1 MKKLTEKMAVL
12 LQIRRNRRLRSEIKE
27 KRSLARRKRMIPIN
41 TIHKEEATQYYKE
54 HLSAYSKINNDT
66 PHVYR
71 KINQHI
77 LKLPKKFC
85 LYENPEG
92 VLKIIKEVVSLS
104 DFKHIGSLYIDHT
117 KCVQHDLAAEM
128 LFASAVKSLKASKP
142 RGFRIRGTLPDDEKM
157 RRLLKS
163 VGVVKDTAAPKFH
176 ENDKE
181 HVKLYKMRSDLNED
195 SEKNIF
201 EQDRKSAATTGF
213 VDYLNDCLSL
223 ISSSLDDDEES
234 KLSKYLAEVL
244 GNAEDH
250 SGEKLW
256 QIVGYLDSKD
266 PQNLCCEI
274 VIFNVGKTF
283 YETFEDKVDSAVV
296 NNKRLKYINQHR
308 KRMPEELLTLVYAMQ
323 QNASSK
329 LDEQIDR
336 GQGTKYF
343 MELFHHFTDKN
354 KNPNFGPKMLILSG
368 GAILKM
374 DGTYSPSM
382 NDDKLVYAMNKEND
396 LSIAPDKR
404 YIHGLGD
411 VSFPGAVIYIRYS
424 LQEVKDL
431 EQENETK

>member
-1 MKKLTEKMAVL
+1 MKKLTKKITL
-12 LQIRRNRRLRSEIKE
+12 LFQIRRNRKLRSETKDRRRE
-27 KRSLARRKRMIPIN
+27 ARKKRKSPLNRIR
-41 TIHKEEATQYYKE
+41 KEEAAQYFRE
-54 HLSAYSKINNDT
+54 HLAAYTRISNKA
-66 PHVYR
+66 PSVYR
-71 KINQHI
+71 RINQHI
-77 LKLPKKFC
+77 VKLPKTFC

-92 VLKIIKEVVSLS
+92 VLKIIKEVVSLIEY
-104 DFKHIGSLYIDHT
+104 KHISSIYIDHT
-117 KCVQHDLAAEM
+117 RCTQHDLAAEM
-128 LFASAVKSLKASKP
+128 LFASAVNSLKASKP
-142 RGFRIRGTLPDDEKM
+142 KTFRIRGTLPDDEKM
-157 RRLLKS
+157 KRLLKS
-163 VGVVKDTAAPKFH
+163 VGVVKDTAAPRYH
-176 ENDKE
+176 ENDRE
-181 HVKLYKMRSDLNED
+181 HVKLYKMRSDINES

-213 VDYLNDCLSL
+213 VDYLNDCLGL
-223 ISSSLDDDEES
+223 ISSSLEDDDEN

-256 QIVGYLDSKD
+256 QIVGYLDSTD

-283 YETFEDKVDSAVV
+283 YETFEEKVDTAVV
-296 NNKRLKYINQHR
+296 NDKRLEYINQH
-308 KRMPEELLTLVYAMQ
+308 KRRMSEELLTLVYAMQ

-343 MELFHHFTDKN
+343 MELFHHLTDKN

-374 DGTYSPSM
+374 DGTYSPIV
-382 NDDKLVYAMNKEND
+382 NNDKLVYAMNKAND

-431 EQENETK
+431 EQDNETM